1 MNKTVKNIVL
11 WTAVAEAVATA
22 MAEILGGAIALEML
36 FHIPVRVGSMVI
48 LLAVLVCQFTNA
60 YKKN

>member
-1 MNKTVKNIVL
+1 M
-11 WTAVAEAVATA
+11 AAAVATA

-36 FHIPVRVGSMVI
+36 LHIPVRVGSMVI

-60 YKKN
+60 YKKLKN